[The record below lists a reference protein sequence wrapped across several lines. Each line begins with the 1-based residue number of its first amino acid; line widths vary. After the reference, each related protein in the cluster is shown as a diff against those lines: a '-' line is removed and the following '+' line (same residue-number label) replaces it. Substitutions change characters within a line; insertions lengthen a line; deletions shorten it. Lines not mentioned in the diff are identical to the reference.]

1 MRLPVRPTFL
11 GPQGPGPA
19 FFLLPAFRP
28 ALPRLAPLT
37 VALPRLAPLA
47 VALLSLSCAD
57 TTPAK
62 ITFTAPPAVI
72 LSGKAFPLNASLV
85 NKKDETLPGQ
95 AVTCSATPAD
105 VLEISTSGT
114 LRCLKTGDA
123 TVTLAGGSLSGAVAG
138 GGADS
143 TVAGGGVDGAV
154 AGGGLSQSL
163 AVKCRLPTE
172 IAMPQDLQL
181 ILGSAPVPLHAR
193 ALGEGGRELEDV
205 PVQVTS
211 SDPSVVAVEG
221 DAARAVAVGRAR
233 LRASVEEIAAVAPV
247 EVIEKVVSEPLA
259 LADGARRSWKLQPG
273 DYLVA
278 IEMKA
283 DVRAAQGVTASWEGA
298 ACEGQPERPAHRFRC
313 RVNEPA
319 TMTVTNPAQIGLG
332 ARMTGSVIVYR
343 VPGP

>member
-28 ALPRLAPLT
+28 ALPRLALLA
-37 VALPRLAPLA
+37 VALPCLAPLA

-85 NKKDETLPGQ
+85 NKKDEPLPGQ

-105 VLEISTSGT
+105 VLEVSPSGT

-138 GGADS
+138 GGVDS
-143 TVAGGGVDGAV
+143 TV

-193 ALGEGGRELEDV
+193 ALGEGGRELKDV

-221 DAARAVAVGRAR
+221 DAVRAVAVGRAR

-273 DYLVA
+273 DYLVT

-298 ACEGQPERPAHRFRC
+298 ACENQPERPTHRFRC

-332 ARMTGSVIVYR
+332 ARMSGSVVVYR